1 VDIHSQERPRLSQL
15 RLDSILAEIRAI
27 TRNKAE
33 DHIRLGKLLF
43 QAFGEK
49 LPQKDWADYDL
60 GIDSKTAAD
69 LRTLSQDPIMSDPK
83 YIDAFPDKRDDIIG
97 LWKLLQYLRKWNE
110 ESRFID
116 LINTGV
122 IEPNIYRR
130 QIRNLLDGEKWKH
143 SSKRKTKSVQMKY
156 DAKITDC
163 KWMIGDV
170 LEQLKLLPDESV
182 QCIVM
187 SPPYYEYAIMTTW
200 KGKLA

>member
-97 LWKLLQYLRKWNE
+97 LWKLLQYLRKW
-110 ESRFID
+110 
-116 LINTGV
+116 
-122 IEPNIYRR
+122 
-130 QIRNLLDGEKWKH
+130 K
-143 SSKRKTKSVQMKY
+143 
-156 DAKITDC
+156 
-163 KWMIGDV
+163 
-170 LEQLKLLPDESV
+170 
-182 QCIVM
+182 
-187 SPPYYEYAIMTTW
+187 
-200 KGKLA
+200 